1 MRIIPNKSWL
11 LLASLP
17 ATRPISWD
25 SSANAPGQ
33 GCATLAEFEL
43 LCELAEQKG
52 LQLML
57 AMATRA
63 NPAVIKVKEMIEVT
77 KRTVLAIYA

>member
-1 MRIIPNKSWL
+1 MAAAGQP
-11 LLASLP
+11 ASHQANQLGL
-17 ATRPISWD
+17 ISKCTE
-25 SSANAPGQ
+25 Q